1 MIVYKSPTSG
11 SYVVNDLLYR
21 TNIEGTKAANT
32 APIDIHNESG
42 YNVIVSWK
50 AYQDQN

>member
-21 TNIEGTKAANT
+21 TSIEGTKAAKT
-32 APIDIHNESG
+32 APIDKHNESG
-42 YNVIVSWK
+42 YNIVVS
-50 AYQDQN
+50 